1 MLEGLRA
8 NKGGII
14 TWIFLGA
21 IIVVFV
27 ISFGPGSLSKG
38 GGGCGGQGA
47 TYAARVNG
55 KTIPA
60 IEFERQYSQ
69 LLNVYRAQMG
79 NAFTRE
85 LAAQLG
91 LPEQALS
98 QLVDRELVVQ
108 EARRRGLV
116 VTDDELSRSVQAIPA
131 FQEGGAFKFELY
143 EASAKQNFGSAAK
156 FESWYRDQL
165 LYGKM
170 LAAVEETVKVSEGEV
185 KAAWQADADKVG
197 LVFVRFPLAQ
207 YQAEAKPT
215 DAEVKAFADK
225 NADRIKQFFDAHPER
240 FDQKEKVRVRHVL
253 AKVAPGGSDAA
264 AKKKIDDAAQR
275 LKKGEDFAK
284 VAAELS
290 DDTMTKSKGGELG
303 FVSEGLYDEAFA
315 KAALALKPGQ
325 VSDPVKTPAG
335 WHLIQAEEVVPAKKL
350 SLDQARPEIA
360 RELVAQEKGRQLAQ
374 ERAQAALA
382 AARSGKKLADL
393 FPTEDA
399 AKKSKTTPV
408 TAGGKPV
415 VAEETGTFAASTPFP
430 PKIGAAPELV
440 ADALKARP
448 GDVLPKVYETP
459 AGPVVAAVT
468 SREAPDP
475 KAFDAQ
481 REAVTARLRS
491 QRGAQV
497 VSAWLESLRKD
508 ARIDRNTALLG
519 QAGPVG

>member
-21 IIVVFV
+21 IIIVFV

-38 GGGCGGQGA
+38 GGGCGGSGP

-60 IEFERQYSQ
+60 LEWERQYGQ
-69 LLNVYRAQMG
+69 LVNVYRAQMG

-91 LPEQALS
+91 LGEQALS

-108 EARRRGLV
+108 EAHRRGLV
-116 VTDDELSRSVQAIPA
+116 VSDDELSRSVQSIPA
-131 FQEGGAFKFELY
+131 FQQDGAFRFELY
-143 EASAKQNFGSAAK
+143 EESAKRNFGSPAK
-156 FESWYRDQL
+156 FEAWYRDQL

-170 LAAVEETVKVSEGEV
+170 LAAVEETVKVSDGE
-185 KAAWQADADKVG
+185 ARSAWQAEADKVG

-207 YQAEAKPT
+207 YEAEAKPT

-225 NADRIKQFFDAHPER
+225 NGDRIQKFYEENAAR
-240 FDQKEKVRVRHVL
+240 FDQKAKARVRHVL
-253 AKVAPGGSDAA
+253 ARVAPGADDAA
-264 AKKKIDDAAQR
+264 ARKKIDDAAQR
-275 LKKGEDFAK
+275 VKKGEDFAK
-284 VAAELS
+284 VASALS
-290 DDTMTKSKGGELG
+290 DDAGTKAKGGELG
-303 FVSEGLYDEAFA
+303 FISEGLFDETFA

-325 VSDPVKTPAG
+325 VSEPVKSAVG

-360 RELVAQEKGRQLAQ
+360 RELLAREKGRQVAQ

-382 AARSGKKLADL
+382 AARSGKKLGEL

-399 AKKSKTTPV
+399 AKKAKASPV

-415 VAEETGTFAASTPFP
+415 VAEETGTFSASSAFA
-430 PKIGAAPELV
+430 PKLGAAPELV
-440 ADALKARP
+440 ADALRAKP
-448 GDVLPKVYETP
+448 GDVLAKVYETP

-468 SREAPDP
+468 ARETPDP

-491 QRGAQV
+491 TRGAQV
-497 VSAWLESLRKD
+497 VSAWLESLRKG
-508 ARIDRNTALLG
+508 ARIDRNAALLA
-519 QAGPVG
+519 QAGGIG